1 MCVGEHDEAE
11 GQAGAHRSPDTAQEQ
26 EAGSQHTGGA
36 SSSLVRC
43 DEPRRKRS
51 MDEEAARSVNCG
63 VCTGSRNLS
72 NSSHDAATARSGAR
86 DRHGELPLRD
96 SQLTQPPGSNEEEGC
111 ALRTS
116 RAWTALPDH
125 ALLRGALLV
134 LSTILA
140 VLMPL
145 APRARGA
152 LTHLRAPFTIS
163 LASLLPH
170 ARAVHQDVSS
180 SLTAFPEAVLSE
192 EVFGLCCT
200 SGEKSAV
207 LDVVL
212 RFPLSLSQMQVAS
225 QPSLVFQVSG

>member
-1 MCVGEHDEAE
+1 MCVGERVEAG
-11 GQAGAHRSPDTAQEQ
+11 GQAGAHRSPDAAQGWEI
-26 EAGSQHTGGA
+26 ASQYTGGA
-36 SSSLVRC
+36 THCLGRC

-51 MDEEAARSVNCG
+51 MDEGAARSVNCG

-72 NSSHDAATARSGAR
+72 NSSHDAATARGGAR
-86 DRHGELPLRD
+86 NRHGELPLRN
-96 SQLTQPPGSNEEEGC
+96 SQRTQPPGSNDEEGC

-125 ALLRGALLV
+125 TLLRGALLV
-134 LSTILA
+134 LSTMLA

-145 APRARGA
+145 APRARVA

-163 LASLLPH
+163 LASLLPS

-200 SGEKSAV
+200 SVEKSAA

-212 RFPLSLSQMQVAS
+212 RFPLSLAQMQVVS
-225 QPSLVFQVSG
+225 QPSLVFRVDG